1 MYSQRAEINAFQ
13 GRKLQYYLQRF
24 SWVSWY
30 LRASLS
36 QGCDGCSTSLTPL
49 EGKSLTQARCPYPRP
64 LGGPSGPQALRGPG
78 AIRSSPLRVRSR
90 R

>member
-30 LRASLS
+30 LRAWLS
-36 QGCDGCSTSLTPL
+36 QGCDGCSTSLPPL
-49 EGKSLTQARCPYPRP
+49 EGESLTQARCPYPRP
-64 LGGPSGPQALRGPG
+64 LGGALPDPKPWGAPGLSGAHL
-78 AIRSSPLRVRSR
+78 
-90 R
+90 